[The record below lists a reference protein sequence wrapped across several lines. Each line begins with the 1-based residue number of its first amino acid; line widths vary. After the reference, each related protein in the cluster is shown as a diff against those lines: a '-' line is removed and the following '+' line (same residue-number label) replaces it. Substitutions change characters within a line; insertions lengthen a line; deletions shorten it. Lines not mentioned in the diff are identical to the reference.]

1 MMPASKGVDHL
12 VADAIRHLTGMRMI
26 STPQPDV
33 GTGYGRACS
42 SAYPPAREQPM
53 HRLLSG
59 VAAATL
65 AATFVLAPP
74 GSATA
79 QQQPLPTTTTESSAS
94 PSSVMPPDL
103 DFILKAASG
112 GMEEVAL
119 GDLATQKTQSEQI
132 KQLAA
137 LLVEEHTTANGELMQ
152 IAASK
157 GIQVPNTTSITS
169 QTVAAS
175 MSELNGPEFDLAY
188 VLQQHGA
195 HLAAVAMFEHAANHA
210 MDPDVKAFAQA
221 NLPKIQA
228 HTAQIEETAQGL
240 MKK

>member
-1 MMPASKGVDHL
+1 
-12 VADAIRHLTGMRMI
+12 
-26 STPQPDV
+26 
-33 GTGYGRACS
+33 
-42 SAYPPAREQPM
+42 
-53 HRLLSG
+53 
-59 VAAATL
+59 
-65 AATFVLAPP
+65 
-74 GSATA
+74 
-79 QQQPLPTTTTESSAS
+79 
-94 PSSVMPPDL
+94 MPPDL

-175 MSELNGPEFDLAY
+175 MSELNGRSSTWPTSY
-188 VLQQHGA
+188 SS
-195 HLAAVAMFEHAANHA
+195 
-210 MDPDVKAFAQA
+210 
-221 NLPKIQA
+221 
-228 HTAQIEETAQGL
+228 TARTWPRSPCSSTPRTTPWTPT
-240 MKK
+240 